1 MVKGKRSAH
10 KENQMRQSAT
20 ITPEE
25 VKVYGQF
32 CAKHHVFLDGQWG
45 VDNANF
51 VPDYFLTTW
60 QQDLTEANL
69 AAALPHI
76 RPYLKFKTEAEVK
89 LDKASDGM
97 TEKETQIF
105 NAWVQRQ
112 RLMQPLDGEQGIENA
127 ENIISWVREKNFD
140 FSSKSFDLAL
150 SNIINNG
157 HYGHAQLHW
166 KPVQVEKQ
174 EREVSDAEIATY
186 RSRAEGVV
194 VRTPSGLVINGKTEK
209 VQSIVVNGADGKI
222 DWKATAQKREL
233 AASGRM

>member
-1 MVKGKRSAH
+1 
-10 KENQMRQSAT
+10 
-20 ITPEE
+20 
-25 VKVYGQF
+25 
-32 CAKHHVFLDGQWG
+32 
-45 VDNANF
+45 
-51 VPDYFLTTW
+51 
-60 QQDLTEANL
+60 
-69 AAALPHI
+69 
-76 RPYLKFKTEAEVK
+76 LKFKTEAEVK
-89 LDKASDGM
+89 LDKATDSM
-97 TEKETQIF
+97 TEKEVQVF
-105 NAWVQRQ
+105 NAWIQRQ

-127 ENIISWVREKNFD
+127 ENIISWEKRKNFD

-166 KPVQVEKQ
+166 KPVEVKKQ

-222 DWKATAQKREL
+222 DWKATDQKREL
-233 AASGRM
+233 AASGRT